1 MAESEKERKAR
12 EKREAKL
19 RRELAAEAKR
29 LAEQAKKDA
38 LAKIRERTRAAETGN
53 GKKKKKGK

>member
-12 EKREAKL
+12 EKLEAKL
-19 RRELAAEAKR
+19 RKELAAEAER
-29 LAEQAKKDA
+29 LAKQAAKDA